1 MNWFTEKKNVVVTEE
16 DDHCS
21 HLEVGSMATFRQSE
35 NDSFGPVARYCMC
48 AECYQEYLKEMT
60 PYELDKDHLFTVM
73 KITVTK
79 MADRCQG
86 YDENEFATFMQNLRV
101 ANSFG
106 FQRVPTK
113 HRGHGVDYELYVGD
127 EDGNVTNKFLA
138 AWVVGENEIMARY
151 NDLVCQLTN
160 YLEHQMPG
168 GGWIGVPVQP
178 SRSLEWLPMEGN
190 MISNTVIRNIE
201 NPALPTGFR
210 WKGIPSN
217 VVVHPIDDYET
228 EVCHDCKKPFFK
240 KDGIEWKWYDFYA
253 AQGDEPLSICNQCRK
268 GETHRHRVERDRVD
282 YEEEMGRY
290 DDD

>member
-1 MNWFTEKKNVVVTEE
+1 MNWFTEKKNVVVTED

-21 HLEVGSMATFRQSE
+21 HLEVGSMAAFRQAE
-35 NDSFGPVARYCMC
+35 NDSFGPVDRYCMC
-48 AECYQEYLKEMT
+48 AECYQEHLKEST

-73 KITVTK
+73 KITVK
-79 MADRCQG
+79 RIADRCQSKNE
-86 YDENEFATFMQNLRV
+86 DEFAAFMKDLRV

-106 FQRVPTK
+106 FRRVPTS
-113 HRGHGVDYELYVGD
+113 HRSHGVDYELFVGD
-127 EDGNVTNKFLA
+127 EDGNISNKLLA
-138 AWVVGENEIMARY
+138 AWVAGEDEIMARY

-178 SRSLEWLPMEGN
+178 SSSLEWLPMEGY

-210 WKGIPSN
+210 WKGIPKD

-253 AQGDEPLSICNQCRK
+253 AEGDEPLFICNQCRK
-268 GETHRHRVERDRVD
+268 GEVHRHRVESDRID

-290 DDD
+290 DD